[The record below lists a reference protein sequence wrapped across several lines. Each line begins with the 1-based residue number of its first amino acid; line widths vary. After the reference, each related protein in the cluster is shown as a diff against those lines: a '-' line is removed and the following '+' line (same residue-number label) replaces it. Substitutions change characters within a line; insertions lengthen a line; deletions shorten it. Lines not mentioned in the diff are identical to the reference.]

1 MGNIEILAPAGSMES
16 IYAAVR
22 CGADAVYVGG
32 SRFSARA
39 NATNFTDDELSK
51 AVDYCHLHN
60 VRVYQAINTLFFD
73 NELEEVLKTAKRS
86 AEIGVDAFII
96 QDIGAAMM
104 IKQAVPD
111 MKLNCSTQMTVH
123 TKEGALL
130 AKEMGYSRVVVSRE
144 LSVEQIKDICTAGI
158 EVETFV
164 HGALC
169 MSV

>member
-39 NATNFTDDELSK
+39 NATNFTDDELSN

-104 IKQAVPD
+104 IKQAIPD
-111 MKLNCSTQMTVH
+111 MKL
-123 TKEGALL
+123 
-130 AKEMGYSRVVVSRE
+130 
-144 LSVEQIKDICTAGI
+144 TAP
-158 EVETFV
+158 
-164 HGALC
+164 LR
-169 MSV
+169 